1 MESINVQATVCVVT
15 TQADIFGEATIDG
28 SGSFSYRISIKDLG
42 EPGKGMDTYS
52 ILLQTSYSSGEQ
64 TLEGGNVQ
72 IRTTQ

>member
-1 MESINVQATVCVVT
+1 
-15 TQADIFGEATIDG
+15 
-28 SGSFSYRISIKDLG
+28 
-42 EPGKGMDTYS
+42 MDTYS